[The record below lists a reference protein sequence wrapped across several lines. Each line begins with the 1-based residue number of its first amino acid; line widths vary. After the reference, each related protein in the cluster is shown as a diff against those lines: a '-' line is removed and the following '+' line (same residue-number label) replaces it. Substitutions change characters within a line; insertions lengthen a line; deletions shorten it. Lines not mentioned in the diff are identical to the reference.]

1 MKALFI
7 VIGLIGLT
15 VSVSAQPKLD
25 FNRAAAAAQRE
36 TIGAQPPASAPT
48 PEVANSDYVRARV
61 AYDTFALEHARRT
74 FLWQFW
80 SGIAVFIIVMTTVVM
95 GLWLSLLHFLAGRH
109 GGGHLK
115 ISASGVELSS
125 PVIGLLI
132 LAVSLG
138 FFYLYLSQV
147 YPIHEL
153 TGA

>member
-1 MKALFI
+1 MKTLFI

-15 VSVSAQPKLD
+15 AGVSAQQKLD
-25 FNRAAAAAQRE
+25 FNKAAAAAQRE
-36 TIGAQPPASAPT
+36 TIGAQPPASVAPADGPN
-48 PEVANSDYVRARV
+48 PEYVRARV

-95 GLWLSLLHFLAGRH
+95 GLWLSLLHFLAGRR

-115 ISASGVELSS
+115 ISASGVEVSS